1 MKKLSALFIV
11 LLLAFTGISHA
22 QETRG
27 YDLVAEYIREFG
39 AIEDARTLSYKEF
52 QKIPSGDNAASMMSA
67 VRFSARMNLELNTNI
82 NILKKMKLKK
92 PFETLIPSTIAFYS
106 QKIALYDEMST
117 IAKFMLAGLMGS
129 HKSNV
134 DYSPNATRMAEI
146 NAKLEFIDKALFES
160 TPLVF
165 AVLIDQKPDSE
176 NHVSHLLI
184 TRAQRQELIDKI
196 NNSFREKLDQ
206 SDPSYAT
213 NSAWVIRS
221 FLSKDYK
228 CSDDPW

>member
-1 MKKLSALFIV
+1 
-11 LLLAFTGISHA
+11 
-22 QETRG
+22 
-27 YDLVAEYIREFG
+27 
-39 AIEDARTLSYKEF
+39 
-52 QKIPSGDNAASMMSA
+52 
-67 VRFSARMNLELNTNI
+67 
-82 NILKKMKLKK
+82 MKLKK

-106 QKIALYDEMST
+106 QKMALYDEMST

-129 HKSNV
+129 HKPDV
-134 DYSPNATRMAEI
+134 DYSPYVTRMPEI
-146 NAKLEFIDKALFES
+146 NAKLEYIDKALFES

-176 NHVSHLLI
+176 NHLSHLLI
-184 TRAQRQELIDKI
+184 TRVQRQELIDKI

-213 NSAWVIRS
+213 NSAWLIRS